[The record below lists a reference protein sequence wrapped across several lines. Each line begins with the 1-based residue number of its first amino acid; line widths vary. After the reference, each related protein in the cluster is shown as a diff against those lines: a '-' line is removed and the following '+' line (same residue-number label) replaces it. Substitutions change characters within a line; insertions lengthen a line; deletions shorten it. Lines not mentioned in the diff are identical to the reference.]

1 MASVTITDLLMLV
14 AVLFIL
20 YFISSTLL
28 SNDLGKSTL
37 LSNDTFNIK
46 TKKEDFANTV
56 LSTLPST
63 RPVEKNK
70 NCSQAS
76 INQNSLDYIFN
87 GKHFVR

>member
-20 YFISSTLL
+20 YFIS
-28 SNDLGKSTL
+28 STL